1 MSLAYQDDQN
11 AVILVVDDD
20 ASMRELLGGILAENG
35 YAVATAANY
44 DEMTQVLD
52 QCSVR
57 LILLDVMLPGANGFD
72 ICRELRAGRAPH
84 IPIIMISARG
94 AEADRV
100 AGLELGADDY
110 ISKPFG
116 RSEVIARVRA
126 ILRRIPAS
134 GPAPEQSGDTLCF
147 AGFRLDLRRRE
158 LFSESGAAVILSA
171 GEFDLLA
178 NLVAHPQQVVSREAL
193 LELSRFR
200 VPGSSDRSVDVLI
213 SRLRS
218 KLGDDSG
225 VPLIRTVR
233 GYGYMLAAEV
243 APA

>member
-1 MSLAYQDDQN
+1 MEHAGEQS

-20 ASMRELLGGILAENG
+20 AAMRELLGGILAENG
-35 YAVATAANY
+35 YGVKTAADY
-44 DEMTQVLD
+44 TEMNDILNGHI
-52 QCSVR
+52 VR
-57 LILLDVMLPGANGFD
+57 LILLDVMLPGHNGFD
-72 ICRELRAGRAPH
+72 ICRELRAGKAASV
-84 IPIIMISARG
+84 PIIMISARG

-116 RSEVIARVRA
+116 QSEVIARVRA
-126 ILRRIPAS
+126 VLRRIPEAEVNNS
-134 GPAPEQSGDTLCF
+134 GGGDVAVF
-147 AGFRLDLRRRE
+147 AGFRLDHRRRE
-158 LFSESGAAVILSA
+158 LFSKTGAAVILSA

-213 SRLRS
+213 SRLRN
-218 KLGDDSG
+218 KLGDDG
-225 VPLIRTVR
+225 GKPLIRTVR
-233 GYGYMLAAEV
+233 GYGYMLAADVES
-243 APA
+243 A